1 MTSILVPVLA
11 AATAAVVLLLRG
23 RPPAAAGA
31 GLGGAVLVLVA
42 AVAVRP
48 DPIVVIGGL
57 ALAPTP
63 YGDQLTTLMA
73 AGAVALALLALI
85 AGRGAAAIAAAA
97 AATAASGI
105 ALAAVDQAA
114 AVWAVL
120 AGSLG
125 ALLAT
130 MPGLPATETAEHVA
144 GARTA
149 SVDRLIR
156 ALRAVAVGSGVVIV
170 AIAAAAPTVG
180 AAEPDAV
187 IGGVVYLAVG
197 VGLAIRAA
205 GVPFHGWA
213 ARFADASHPGA
224 VAAIVGWLPAVLAVV
239 VLAWSD
245 ATISPVAADVGW
257 DRAVIVGLALA
268 TIALVPL
275 AATLADDAAHGIVY
289 LAIAGTGLAS
299 VGFSAVDPAAWGPTR
314 SWLGVLIA
322 VVAGLAAWLWALEAA
337 YGTRHLPELRGWA
350 RRSPGLG
357 LALALLAVATVGLP
371 GTLVW
376 EARTGIVDA
385 AIVGPVAILARLLV
399 VLPLFPIG
407 RILVAGL
414 AAPSAT
420 VAAGRSD
427 RPVAPGV
434 DQDRLAWVRM
444 TARANRAPFSTVVV
458 LVVALL
464 AVAVAIGATGLG
476 PAADGGPAGTATE
489 YLPSPEP

>member
-1 MTSILVPVLA
+1 VTAILGSILA

-31 GLGGAVLVLVA
+31 GLVGAILVLVA
-42 AVAVRP
+42 ALVVRP

-63 YGDQLTTLMA
+63 YGGQLTTFM
-73 AGAVALALLALI
+73 AGATVALALLALI
-85 AGRGAAAIAAAA
+85 AGRGASAIAAAA

-105 ALAAVDQAA
+105 ALAAIDHADAA
-114 AVWAVL
+114 WAVL
-120 AGSLG
+120 AGSLA

-130 MPGLPATETAEHVA
+130 VPDPSATATEARA
-144 GARTA
+144 DGAWAA
-149 SVDRLIR
+149 SADRLIR

-170 AIAAAAPTVG
+170 GIAAAAPTVG

-224 VAAIVGWLPAVLAVV
+224 VAAIVGWLPAVLVV
-239 VLAWSD
+239 VALAWSD

-268 TIALVPL
+268 TIALVPV
-275 AATLADDAAHGIVY
+275 AATLADDAAHGVVY
-289 LAIAGTGLAS
+289 LAIAGAGLAA

-314 SWLGVLIA
+314 SWLGVLIV
-322 VVAGLAAWLWALEAA
+322 VVAGLAVWLWALEAA

-357 LALALLAVATVGLP
+357 IGLAVLAVATVGLP

-399 VLPLFPIG
+399 ILPLVPIG
-407 RILVAGL
+407 RMLVTGL

-427 RPVAPGV
+427 RPVAPGAGP
-434 DQDRLAWVRM
+434 DRIARVR
-444 TARANRAPFSTVVV
+444 AAADANRAPLATAVV

-464 AVAVAIGATGLG
+464 AVAVATGATGLG
-476 PAADGGPAGTATE
+476 PAADGGPPGTATD
-489 YLPSPEP
+489 LGPTPEP